1 MAITYKVLGQSTPTA
16 NVNTVV
22 YTVPA
27 ANSAVISTIM
37 VCNQGNGNVTYRLAI
52 QPGNAAITSSHYIA
66 YDATITPKDSI
77 GLTLG
82 ITLAATD
89 VISANVSGAN
99 VSVNVFGSEIY

>member
-1 MAITYKVLGQSTPTA
+1 MAITYKVLGQAAPAA

-37 VCNQGNGNVTYRLAI
+37 VCNQTSGNLTYRLAV
-52 QPGNAAITSSHYIA
+52 QPANAAITSSHYIA
-66 YDATITPKDSI
+66 YDATITARDSV

-99 VSVNVFGSEIY
+99 VSINVFGSEIY